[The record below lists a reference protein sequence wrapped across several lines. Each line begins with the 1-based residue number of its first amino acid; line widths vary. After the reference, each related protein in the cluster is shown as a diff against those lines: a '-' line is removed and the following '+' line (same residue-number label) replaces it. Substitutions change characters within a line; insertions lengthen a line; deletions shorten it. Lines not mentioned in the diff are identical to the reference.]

1 MTTIRQRHW
10 TIATILVATA
20 VALGATAPETGA
32 GRKATPACLRCG
44 TTCDLEPICVCT
56 PCTKKK
62 PKVEYDVDCEPICLA
77 GCASRPWQLGTRDS
91 VGCTSC
97 GPEPCDCPGRI
108 RNRKTLRQEMTD
120 EEFCVIE
127 RKVAYLCSPCA
138 GRAGSGCCHAA
149 PEAQSPSW
157 WARLTSWWR

>member
-108 RNRKTLRQEMTD
+108 RNRKTLRKEMTD

-127 RKVAYLCSPCA
+127 RKVVYLCSPCA